1 MGRPVIAS
9 RLRLSDNA
17 FGPLNTKEIY
27 GLNLNLFMGAF
38 WLLLGGA
45 LVVYTWV
52 DPIGAPRVWDTN
64 ISIGWVGIVLALYNF
79 ARWWSSRSYLKQQR
93 EILEA
98 TRRREHE
105 NAHPR
110 KEEVH
115 DPTFDF
121 TSEE

>member
-1 MGRPVIAS
+1 M
-9 RLRLSDNA
+9 
-17 FGPLNTKEIY
+17 
-27 GLNLNLFMGAF
+27 NLNLFMGAF

-79 ARWWSSRSYLKQQR
+79 ARWWSSRSLARDQR
-93 EILEA
+93 AMLEA
-98 TRRREHE
+98 RMRRELAE
-105 NAHPR
+105 CRDHPEPER
-110 KEEVH
+110 EP

-121 TSEE
+121 GRQPPTDEPRQ

>member
-1 MGRPVIAS
+1 M
-9 RLRLSDNA
+9 
-17 FGPLNTKEIY
+17 
-27 GLNLNLFMGAF
+27 NLNLFMGAF

-52 DPIGAPRVWDTN
+52 DPVRAPRVWDTN

-98 TRRREHE
+98 SRRREQE
-105 NAHPR
+105 NPHRR
-110 KEEVH
+110 KEEVR